1 MPETDAFSY
10 NFLFIFYWYHVKLL
24 KYLLMNFHHS
34 TTITQKIL
42 EIKAE
47 MAHTQKNKATEGH
60 LDLLKA
66 TLSKLLEN
74 K

>member
-1 MPETDAFSY
+1 
-10 NFLFIFYWYHVKLL
+10 
-24 KYLLMNFHHS
+24 MNFHHS
-34 TTITQKIL
+34 TTITEKIL

-47 MAHTQKNKATEGH
+47 MAHTQKNKAIEGH

-66 TLSKLLEN
+66 GLSKLLEN